1 MRINRVTDY
10 LDITAERLPDKVAY
24 LDSSREMTFKEMR
37 EEAYKI
43 ASAIAKTGNF
53 KKPVGIFLPQVV
65 ETVSA
70 IMGVAYSGNFYSVLD
85 VEMPA
90 SRIEKILDT
99 FEPVA
104 IITNKANEEKAK
116 ALEGDFQII
125 VYEDAVAKELTDKDA
140 ELVDTTKQ
148 KVIETDILYVLF
160 TSGSTGMPKG
170 VVQPHR
176 SVIAQHEWLSPCF
189 GIDETRVFCNQA
201 PFYFVMS
208 TLEIFQCI
216 KTGCTVCIPPRMA
229 FAFPGMLIEFMN
241 EHQVDIVYWVPTLLC
256 LLANLGALEEEK
268 LPPIRTIMPSGEVMP
283 IKQMNMWLERYPDVQ
298 IVNQYGPTEMADIC
312 AYYIV
317 DRKFKETESLP
328 IGKPA
333 SYMDIMIL
341 GADDKPVKD
350 GEVGE
355 LCGRGPS
362 LAYGYYKNP
371 EKTAEAFVQNPLV
384 DTYEEKIYRSGDLVK
399 VNERGEMIYVTRKDF
414 QIKHMGHRI
423 ELGEIET
430 AASSLEGMER
440 SCCVYD
446 DERKM
451 IVMFYTGG
459 IEAEQI
465 IEGLRNLVP
474 EYMIPNRIEKM
485 TVLPTNLN
493 GKIDRAKLKSSLK

>member
-1 MRINRVTDY
+1 
-10 LDITAERLPDKVAY
+10 
-24 LDSSREMTFKEMR
+24 
-37 EEAYKI
+37 
-43 ASAIAKTGNF
+43 
-53 KKPVGIFLPQVV
+53 
-65 ETVSA
+65 
-70 IMGVAYSGNFYSVLD
+70 
-85 VEMPA
+85 
-90 SRIEKILDT
+90 
-99 FEPVA
+99 
-104 IITNKANEEKAK
+104 
-116 ALEGDFQII
+116 
-125 VYEDAVAKELTDKDA
+125 
-140 ELVDTTKQ
+140 
-148 KVIETDILYVLF
+148 
-160 TSGSTGMPKG
+160 MPKG

-208 TLEIFQCI
+208 TLEIFQCV

-268 LPPIRTIMPSGEVMP
+268 LPPIKTIMPSGEVMP

-298 IVNQYGPTEMADIC
+298 IINQYGPTEMADIC
-312 AYYIV
+312 SYYIV

-333 SYMDIMIL
+333 AYMDIMIL

-399 VNERGEMIYVTRKDF
+399 VNELGEMVYVTRKDF

-451 IVMFYTGG
+451 IVMFYTGSIDAEHIIDG
-459 IEAEQI
+459 I
-465 IEGLRNLVP
+465 RKLVP
-474 EYMIPNRIEKM
+474 EYMVPNKIEKM
-485 TVLPTNLN
+485 TALPTNLN
-493 GKIDRAKLKSSLK
+493 GKIDRAKLKASLK